1 LRPQQAIVP
10 APVERS
16 QNGQVARI
24 TGHRRRGAMA
34 ADRDFSHRSLVEKLV
49 VTPGARVSVLGMGE
63 EGFLEQLRAAGAD
76 LSVGRRRKRSDLI
89 FLGVASMQDLRRIDA
104 LEPSMARDGAVWVV
118 YPKGRKD
125 LRETDVIAAGVAAGL
140 VDNKVV
146 RFSETHTALRFV
158 IPVARR

>member
-1 LRPQQAIVP
+1 MPG
-10 APVERS
+10 E
-16 QNGQVARI
+16 
-24 TGHRRRGAMA
+24 
-34 ADRDFSHRSLVEKLV
+34 RDFSHRSLVEKLGV
-49 VTPGARVSVLGMGE
+49 KPDSRVSLLGMEDG
-63 EGFLEQLRAAGAD
+63 GFLEELRAAGAD
-76 LSVGRRRKRSDLI
+76 LSVGRRRKQSDLI
-89 FLGVASMQDLRRIDA
+89 FLGVESIRDLGRIRG

-146 RFSETHTALRFV
+146 RFSDTHTALRFV

>member
-1 LRPQQAIVP
+1 MPG
-10 APVERS
+10 E
-16 QNGQVARI
+16 
-24 TGHRRRGAMA
+24 
-34 ADRDFSHRSLVEKLV
+34 RDFSHRSLVEKLGV
-49 VTPGARVSVLGMGE
+49 KPDSRVSLLGMEDG
-63 EGFLEQLRAAGAD
+63 GFLEELRAAGAD
-76 LSVGRRRKRSDLI
+76 LSVGRRRKQSDLI
-89 FLGVASMQDLRRIDA
+89 FLGVESIRDLGKIRG

-146 RFSETHTALRFV
+146 RFSDTHTALRFV